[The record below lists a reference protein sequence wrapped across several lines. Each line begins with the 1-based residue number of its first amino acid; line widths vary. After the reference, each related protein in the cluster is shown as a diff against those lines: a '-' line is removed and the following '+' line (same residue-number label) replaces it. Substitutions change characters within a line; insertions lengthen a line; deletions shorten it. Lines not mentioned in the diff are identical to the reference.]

1 MKTILILFF
10 LEWKKSEI
18 FAQNFSDV
26 TIMRI
31 DKDIVSS
38 IWCKTKNRMNGN
50 GRRKTNEK
58 EGMKRIHLRKQF
70 QTSLYKHH
78 LGRK

>member
-38 IWCKTKNRMNGN
+38 IWCKTKNRKNGN

-58 EGMKRIHLRKQF
+58 EGMKRIHLQKQF